1 VDGRRLEPLR
11 VRPFA
16 RLLVAYT
23 VNELGDA
30 VGIVALALL
39 VFDRTDAVAPTA
51 GFFLIAK
58 FLPAFFAT
66 GLTAHVD
73 RLPLRR
79 ALPALYA
86 VEALVFA
93 ALGYLAENGRFLLP
107 AVLVLG
113 FLDGTL
119 AITGRGLTR
128 GAVATVLQPRELI
141 GEGNALMNFG
151 FAVASVGGAAL
162 GGGLIAAFGL
172 PVALFLD
179 AVSFLVIA
187 VLLATS
193 RRLPVLDHSEHERW
207 LTRLRAGIGF
217 ARGHRLVRMLMAGQ
231 SVALICFTLVVPI
244 EVIYAKD
251 SLGTTSAGFG
261 ILLSAWGAGIVLGSL
276 LFLALKSRSGFGLIV
291 VASAAVGVAYLGM
304 SAANTLVLAC
314 AMSVVGGAGNGTQW
328 VAVMT
333 ALQKVTPPEYQAR
346 VSGLLESIGAAL
358 PGVGF
363 LIGGAIAAVTSP
375 RTAFAVAGAGILA
388 LVLIAL
394 ALRPG
399 WERRDGAQTSTTTGS
414 TMGRR
419 LSRS

>member
-1 VDGRRLEPLR
+1 
-11 VRPFA
+11 
-16 RLLVAYT
+16 VAYT

-51 GFFLIAK
+51 AFFLIGK

-73 RLPLRR
+73 RRPLRK
-79 ALPALYA
+79 ALPTLYA
-86 VEALVFA
+86 LEALVFA
-93 ALGYLAENGRFLLP
+93 ALGFFAEDGRFVLP
-107 AVLVLG
+107 AVLALG
-113 FLDGTL
+113 FVDGTL

-128 GAVATVLQPRELI
+128 GAVATVLQPHELI

-151 FAVASVGGAAL
+151 FAMASVGGAAL
-162 GGGLIAAFGL
+162 AGGLIAALGL
-172 PVALFLD
+172 PAALFLD
-179 AVSFLVIA
+179 AASFLVIA

-193 RRLPVLDHSEHERW
+193 SRLPVLDHEEHEGW
-207 LTRLRAGIGF
+207 LVRLRAGLGF
-217 ARGHRLVRMLMAGQ
+217 ARGHRLIRMLMAGQ
-231 SVALICFTLVVPI
+231 SLALICFTLVVPI

-251 SLGTTSAGFG
+251 SLDTTSAGFG
-261 ILLSAWGAGIVLGSL
+261 VLLAAWGAGIVLGSL

-291 VASAAVGVAYLGM
+291 IASAAVGVAYLGM
-304 SAANTLVLAC
+304 SAASTLWLAC

-333 ALQKVTPPEYQAR
+333 ALQKVTPTEYQAR
-346 VSGLLESIGAAL
+346 LSGLLESIGAAL
-358 PGVGF
+358 PGVGY
-363 LIGGAIAAVTSP
+363 LIGGVIAAVASP
-375 RTAFAVAGAGILA
+375 RTAFAVAGAGITA

-399 WERRDGAQTSTTTGS
+399 WERRGGAQTSTTTGS

>member
-73 RLPLRR
+73 RRPLRR
-79 ALPALYA
+79 ALPTLYA
-86 VEALVFA
+86 LEALVFA

-113 FLDGTL
+113 FVDGTL

-128 GAVATVLQPRELI
+128 GAVAIVLQPRELI

-162 GGGLIAAFGL
+162 AGGLIAAFGL

-179 AVSFLVIA
+179 ALSFLVIA

-193 RRLPVLDHSEHERW
+193 RRLPVLDHSEHESW
-207 LTRLRAGIGF
+207 LNRLRAGLGF
-217 ARGHRLVRMLMAGQ
+217 ARGHRLIRMLMAGQ
-231 SVALICFTLVVPI
+231 SLALICFTLVVPI

-276 LFLALKSRSGFGLIV
+276 LFLALKSRSGFLLIV

-304 SAANTLVLAC
+304 SAANTLLEAC
-314 AMSVVGGAGNGTQW
+314 VMSVVGGAGNGTQW

-399 WERRDGAQTSTTTGS
+399 WERRGGAQTSTTTGN

>member
-66 GLTAHVD
+66 GLIAQID
-73 RLPLRR
+73 RRPLRR
-79 ALPALYA
+79 VLPALYA

-93 ALGYLAENGRFLLP
+93 ALGYLAESGRFLLP
-107 AVLVLG
+107 AVLALG
-113 FLDGTL
+113 FIDGTL

-162 GGGLIAAFGL
+162 GGALIAAFGL
-172 PVALFLD
+172 SAALFAD
-179 AVSFLVIA
+179 AGSFLVIA
-187 VLLATS
+187 VLLVTS
-193 RRLPVLDHSEHERW
+193 SRLPVLGHAEHESW
-207 LTRLRAGIGF
+207 LARLRAGLAF
-217 ARGHRLVRMLMAGQ
+217 ARGHRLIRMLMAGQ
-231 SVALICFTLVVPI
+231 SIALICFTIVVPI
-244 EVIYAKD
+244 EVIYAKQ

-261 ILLSAWGAGIVLGSL
+261 VLLSAWGAGIVLGSV

-304 SAANTLVLAC
+304 AVANSLLLAC
-314 AMSVVGGAGNGTQW
+314 LMSVVGGAGNGTQW

-333 ALQKVTPPEYQAR
+333 ALQKVTPQEYQAR
-346 VSGLLESIGAAL
+346 VSGLLESIGAAV

-363 LIGGAIAAVTSP
+363 LIGGAIAAIASP
-375 RTAFAVAGAGILA
+375 RTAFAVAGGGILA
-388 LVLIAL
+388 LALL
-394 ALRPG
+394 ALLMRPG
-399 WERRDGAQTSTTTGS
+399 WERRAPAQTSTTTGS

>member
-1 VDGRRLEPLR
+1 MDGRRLEPLR

-66 GLTAHVD
+66 GLIAHVD
-73 RLPLRR
+73 RRPLRR

-86 VEALVFA
+86 LEALVFA

-113 FLDGTL
+113 FVDGTL

-128 GAVATVLQPRELI
+128 GAVATVLQPRALI

-162 GGGLIAAFGL
+162 AGGLIAAFGL

-179 AVSFLVIA
+179 AASFLVIA

-193 RRLPVLDHSEHERW
+193 RRLPVLDHAEHESW
-207 LTRLRAGIGF
+207 LTRLRAGLGF

-231 SVALICFTLVVPI
+231 SIALICFTLVVPI
-244 EVIYAKD
+244 EVIYARD

-291 VASAAVGVAYLGM
+291 AASAAVGIAYVGM
-304 SAANTLVLAC
+304 SAANTLFLAC
-314 AMSVVGGAGNGTQW
+314 VMSVVGGAGNGTQW

-363 LIGGAIAAVTSP
+363 LIGGAIAAITSP

-388 LVLIAL
+388 LVLVAL

-399 WERRDGAQTSTTTGS
+399 WERRGGVQTSTTTGN

>member
-1 VDGRRLEPLR
+1 M
-11 VRPFA
+11 
-16 RLLVAYT
+16 AYT

-39 VFDRTDAVAPTA
+39 VFDRTGAVAPTA

-73 RLPLRR
+73 RWPLRR

-93 ALGYLAENGRFLLP
+93 ALGYLADDDRFLLP

-128 GAVATVLQPRELI
+128 GAVAAVLQPHGLI

-162 GGGLIAAFGL
+162 GGALIAALGL
-172 PVALFLD
+172 PAALFVD
-179 AVSFLVIA
+179 AGSFLVIA
-187 VLLATS
+187 ALLVTS
-193 RRLPVLDHSEHERW
+193 SKLPRPQHEEHETW
-207 LTRLRAGIGF
+207 LTRLRAGLGF
-217 ARGHRLVRMLMAGQ
+217 ARAHRLIRMLMAGQ
-231 SVALICFTLVVPI
+231 SLALICFTIVVPI
-244 EVIYAKD
+244 EVIYAKE

-261 ILLSAWGAGIVLGSL
+261 VLLSAWGAGIVLGSL

-291 VASAAVGVAYLGM
+291 VASAAVGVSYVGM
-304 SAANTLVLAC
+304 AAANSLLVAC
-314 AMSVVGGAGNGTQW
+314 LMSVVGGAGNGTQW

-333 ALQKVTPPEYQAR
+333 ALQKVTPQEYQAR
-346 VSGLLESIGAAL
+346 LSGLLESIGAAL
-358 PGVGF
+358 PGVGY
-363 LIGGAIAAVTSP
+363 LLGGAIATVTSP
-375 RTAFAVAGAGILA
+375 RTAFAVAGAGIMA
-388 LVLIAL
+388 LVLAAL
-394 ALRPG
+394 LVRPG
-399 WERRDGAQTSTTTGS
+399 WERRAAAQTSTTTGS